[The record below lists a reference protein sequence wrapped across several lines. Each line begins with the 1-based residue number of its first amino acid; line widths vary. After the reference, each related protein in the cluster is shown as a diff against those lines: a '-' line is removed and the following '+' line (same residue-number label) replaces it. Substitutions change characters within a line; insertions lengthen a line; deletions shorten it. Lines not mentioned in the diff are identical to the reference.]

1 MSLARNRKSI
11 MKKLLILS
19 SLVMITWSSHCQ
31 IDSNNKWLI
40 SVNYGLEK
48 HDKRLFDYSERTT
61 LLESQPENWGTHH
74 FTLNVLRRLSES
86 NKLLIYGSLGLSYE
100 HATFIRPFDH
110 KHFEPLSVDILLAQ
124 NRYSKCYAIPSVAF
138 LLKLTSRLNIIGST
152 DLNMLLYR
160 YVNHTESTF
169 PSFPYSETTLEF
181 DKLQM
186 NLGFNYTAGRFLIGI
201 QSRVF
206 NYQKVDKVIFNSII
220 KDPRINQRWERFNP
234 LRFDVSV
241 GYFL

>member
-1 MSLARNRKSI
+1 
-11 MKKLLILS
+11 
-19 SLVMITWSSHCQ
+19 MITWSVHCQ
-31 IDSNNKWLI
+31 MDSNNKWLI

-61 LLESQPENWGTHH
+61 LLESQPENWGTYH
-74 FTLNVLRRLSES
+74 FTMNMHRRLSES
-86 NKLLIYGSLGLSYE
+86 NKLLIYGLLGMSYE
-100 HATFIRPFDH
+100 NATFIRPFDH

-124 NRYSKCYAIPSVAF
+124 NRYIKCYAIPSVEF
-138 LLKLTSRLNIIGST
+138 LLKLTSRLNIIGGT
-152 DLNMLLYR
+152 DLSLLLYR
-160 YVNHTESTF
+160 SVNHTESTF
-169 PSFPYSETTLEF
+169 SSFPYSETTIEM
-181 DKLQM
+181 DELQM
-186 NLGFNYTAGRFLIGI
+186 NLGFNYTTGRFLFGI

-206 NYQKVDKVIFNSII
+206 NYQKVDKVIFNTII